1 MLAAMLLHVSG
12 WKCMLFHDNNNMQS
26 FRFFDL
32 SIRFAG
38 FKGQEVSSKSGP
50 VFTTPSHDFLL
61 GLTLLSN
68 FLAHIT
74 CQRNKWTN

>member
-1 MLAAMLLHVSG
+1 
-12 WKCMLFHDNNNMQS
+12 MLFHDNNNMQS

-61 GLTLLSN
+61 G
-68 FLAHIT
+68 
-74 CQRNKWTN
+74 